1 MSVGMRF
8 GAGLLAL
15 LLLPTPV
22 IAANSE
28 FNGTSKQALASLI
41 VANEVRLGY
50 QRDLFRHWIDG
61 DGDGCNARYEVLIA
75 ESVKKPRIGSGCRLT
90 GGRWVSAY
98 DGVQT
103 SQTSALDIDHVV
115 PLAEAWDSGASAWS
129 AATREAF
136 ANDLD
141 DPRSLIAVTARS
153 NRQKSDKD
161 PADWLPTRGRCTY
174 VVNWIAVKVRWQ
186 LSVDPV
192 EHQVLTDLI
201 NECGL
206 TSLRVRIATITYGD
220 APASEQIV
228 GAITDPVKPGAFCA
242 PRGAV
247 GYSTKGAEYTCK
259 PSATETRNRW
269 RR

>member
-1 MSVGMRF
+1 MR
-8 GAGLLAL
+8 ARYPIGLALVLAL
-15 LLLPTPV
+15 LSSP
-22 IAANSE
+22 AALAADMFYGN
-28 FNGTSKQALASLI
+28 TKTALASLTI
-41 VANEVRLGY
+41 ADESRAGY
-50 QRDLFRHWIDG
+50 DRDLFKHWVDVDG
-61 DGDGCNARYEVLIA
+61 DRCNARYEVLIA
-75 ESVKKPRIGSGCRLT
+75 ESVKKPRIGSGCSLT

-103 SQTSALDIDHVV
+103 SQTNALDIDHVV

-153 NRQKSDKD
+153 NRQKSDQD
-161 PADWLPTRGRCTY
+161 PAEWLPTRGRCTY

-206 TSLRVRIATITYGD
+206 TSLRVRIASITYGD
-220 APASEQIV
+220 APAPEPSV
-228 GAITDPVKPGAFCA
+228 GTVTEPVKPGAFCA

-247 GYSTKGAEYTCK
+247 GYSTKGVEYSCK
-259 PSATETRNRW
+259 PSDTDTRNRW